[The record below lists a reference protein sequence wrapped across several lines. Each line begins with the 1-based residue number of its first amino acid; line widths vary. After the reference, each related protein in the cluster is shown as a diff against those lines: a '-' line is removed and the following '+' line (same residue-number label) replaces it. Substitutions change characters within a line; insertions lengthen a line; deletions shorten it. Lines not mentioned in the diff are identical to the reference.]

1 MRGRVILAA
10 FAVFGLLWAAPAMA
24 TPSFLGPSGL
34 ILTPDG
40 QTNGF
45 NALSFSAHVF
55 DLSGALKDYGLDG
68 GTTVFAANYS
78 PVSALE
84 VGISTIDSKL
94 SKRATMLNGKFVISQ
109 QSTQQPVAFV
119 AGVIDALDEQ
129 EISPYAMV
137 TKSINLSGPLAKNQ
151 ISLAVNAGYGGG
163 FYNDGIIVG
172 GELKL
177 APQFSLMA
185 EGTKG
190 YINLGARFSSAGL
203 AVDLGII
210 DMADFGA
217 GISYTWALGD

>member
-1 MRGRVILAA
+1 
-10 FAVFGLLWAAPAMA
+10 
-24 TPSFLGPSGL
+24 L

-45 NALSFSAHVF
+45 SALSFSAHVF
-55 DLSGALKDYGLDG
+55 DLSGALKDYGIDG

-78 PVSALE
+78 PIPALE
-84 VGISTIDSKL
+84 VGISSIDSKL

-109 QSTQQPVAFV
+109 QSTRQPVAFV
-119 AGVIDALDEQ
+119 AGIIDALDEQ

-137 TKSINLSGPLAKNQ
+137 SKSISLSGPLAKNQ
-151 ISLAVNAGYGGG
+151 ISLAMNAGYGGG

-210 DMADFGA
+210 DMSDFGA
-217 GISYTWALGD
+217 GLSYTWALGK